1 MVNYVK
7 FLRGTPEAFA
17 KLAVK
22 DSNTLYFISEKDAT
36 VGSLYL
42 GAKLISASSSSITG
56 EISIADLK
64 DVLIDNDLLGD
75 GSILMYDYESK
86 KWVNKTVDDIVV
98 DVMRGATSTKAG
110 KSGLVPAPQA
120 GEENK
125 FLKGDGTW
133 AEISEITSDERL
145 QIANLVTTVGSLIGD
160 KQLGDAS
167 IPTIQKI
174 AVDALTE
181 VLVPEDAKLS
191 LNTLQEIAAW
201 IQSHPDDAAAMNQSI
216 TKLQTNVGSINDVL
230 YDSQN
235 EQGEVVPGLITKVE
249 NLYKEGDT
257 SQYVLKTT
265 YLTEVGDINLLAN
278 RVSNN
283 STLVDEINA
292 INERLTWSEIE

>member
-7 FLRGTPEAFA
+7 FLRGTPEAFE
-17 KLAVK
+17 KLAAK

-42 GAKLISASSSSITG
+42 GSKLISASSSSITG

-167 IPTIQKI
+167 ISTIQTI
-174 AVDALTE
+174 AVKALTE
-181 VLVPEDAKLS
+181 VLVPEDAKES
-191 LNTLQEIAAW
+191 LDTLQEIAAW
-201 IQSHPDDAAAMNQSI
+201 IQSHPDDASAMNDSI
-216 TKLQTNVGSINDVL
+216 TKLQTNVGNINDVL
-230 YDSQN
+230 YDSTDEHGQ
-235 EQGEVVPGLITKVE
+235 VVPGLITKVE

>member
-7 FLRGTPEAFA
+7 FLRGTPEAFE
-17 KLAVK
+17 KLAAK

-42 GAKLISASSSSITG
+42 GSKLISASSSSITG

-235 EQGEVVPGLITKVE
+235 EQGEVIPGLITKVE

-257 SQYVLKTT
+257 NQYVLKTT

>member
-7 FLRGTPEAFA
+7 FLRGTPEAFE
-17 KLAVK
+17 KLAAK

-98 DVMRGATSTKAG
+98 DVMRGATSTSAG

-167 IPTIQKI
+167 IPTIQTI

-191 LNTLQEIAAW
+191 LNTLQEIAA
-201 IQSHPDDAAAMNQSI
+201 
-216 TKLQTNVGSINDVL
+216 
-230 YDSQN
+230 
-235 EQGEVVPGLITKVE
+235 
-249 NLYKEGDT
+249 
-257 SQYVLKTT
+257 
-265 YLTEVGDINLLAN
+265 
-278 RVSNN
+278 
-283 STLVDEINA
+283 
-292 INERLTWSEIE
+292 